1 MKKYIL
7 FLLVLPFVQ
16 FATGQNYLISTYN
29 GQTVQTCSGKS
40 YDSGGAGGGYGAN
53 ETYTVTFA
61 SNNATNTHMKL
72 YFAAF
77 DIHPSDTLYIYDGPN
92 TTSPLIGAYNN
103 NNTLFLFPVYTSVL
117 NSSGDITLK
126 FKSNS
131 ATHGQGWE
139 ADITCTP
146 VCQTVLSSID
156 SLMTQYHDSNYI
168 DICFG
173 DTVTFMAKGLYP
185 QNNIVYAQDD
195 LTSTF
200 FWDFGDGTTGTG
212 RVIDHYYN
220 MIRGYN
226 IQLTVTDI
234 NGCVSM
240 NSLGT
245 RVRISDD
252 PVGHVSSLPDICSG
266 TELNVNVGYAS
277 TSTINVSLPSF
288 YQSAS
293 LTYDSATFIPDGGAL
308 GGGCYNTNVTFN
320 AFNPGQVVTNASDIV
335 SVIVNMEH
343 SFVGD
348 LKMTLIC
355 PNGQQAVLKEYI
367 QSGGAYLGEPYG
379 GTNHGTFDCTNPPPC
394 LSDPLSN
401 PAGVGYT
408 YSFSMNPVYGTMQS
422 YANAGNMPVP
432 PFAAAEIDSS
442 SYMPFEPFS
451 NMIGC
456 PLNGTWN
463 FQVCDYWAIDNGWV
477 FWWNLNLDANILPVN
492 WGYTVPIDTVIWGG
506 PYITNYGDNKITIN
520 PDTGG
525 LFNYNVQIIDE
536 FGCAYDTTINLT
548 VVAKPVIDLG
558 PDTSMC
564 EGAPIT
570 LHAPSYPNG
579 TYYWLP
585 DGIPTQDITVEKS
598 GEYVAIIM
606 TGNGNIQCDGMDT
619 IKVDFWPEPL
629 ISFVP
634 DDFEGCQ
641 PVTVKFN
648 NNTSQAADFLWDFGD
663 GSTSTD
669 TSPEHTYNN
678 PGEYNVSLKAIT
690 GKGCEEVY
698 AVNSL
703 IKVYA
708 QPVASFSADPV
719 TTTVANAQI
728 TFTNASTNSTNALWI
743 FGDGESS
750 NDQSP
755 VHNYKNKGIY
765 DVWLYLESEHGCKD
779 SVSTK
784 ITIIDDLLEIPNIIT
799 PNADGKND
807 AFVVKNL
814 DAYLSNELFIYD
826 RWGKKVYSKLNY
838 QNDWDGENHAD
849 GTYFYVLRC
858 KGLITDQ
865 EITGT
870 ITIIGKQ

>member
-1 MKKYIL
+1 MKKYTLL
-7 FLLVLPFVQ
+7 FLALLFIPVVY
-16 FATGQNYLISTYN
+16 GQNYLISTYN

-40 YDSGGAGGGYGAN
+40 FDSGGAGGGYNAN
-53 ETYTVTFA
+53 QTYTMTFS
-61 SNNATNTHMKL
+61 SNSATNTHIKL
-72 YFAAF
+72 SFQSL
-77 DIHPSDTLYIYDGPN
+77 DVHPTDTLYIYDGSSVTAPLLVAINSATYPN
-92 TTSPLIGAYNN
+92 Q
-103 NNTLFLFPVYTSVL
+103 FPIYATVL
-117 NSSGDITLK
+117 NSSGDLTLK
-126 FKSNS
+126 FVSNAAS
-131 ATHGQGWE
+131 NGNGWE
-139 ADITCTP
+139 ADVSCTP
-146 VCQTVLSSID
+146 VCQSVLSSID
-156 SLMTQYHDSNYI
+156 SAMTQLHDSNYI

-173 DTVTFMAKGLYP
+173 DTVTFMAKGIYP

-200 FWDFGDGTTGTG
+200 FWDFGDGTTATG
-212 RVIDHYYN
+212 RVIDHYYST
-220 MIRGYN
+220 IRGYN
-226 IQLTVTDI
+226 IMLTVTDV

-277 TSTINVSLPSF
+277 TSTINVTLPSY

-293 LTYDSATFIPDGGAL
+293 LTYDSATFIPDGGAI
-308 GGGCYNTNVTFN
+308 GGACYNTNVTFN
-320 AFNPGQVVTNASDIV
+320 AFLPGQTVTSASDIV
-335 SVIVNMEH
+335 SVIANMEH

-379 GTNHGTFDCTNPPPC
+379 GTNHGTFDCTAPGC
-394 LSDPLSN
+394 VTDPLQN

-408 YSFSMNPVYGTMQS
+408 YAFSMNPVYGTMQS
-422 YANAGNMPVP
+422 YANAGNMTPSPFGVP
-432 PFAAAEIDSS
+432 EIDSS

-451 NMIGC
+451 QMIGC

-477 FWWNLNLDANILPVN
+477 FWWNLNLDASILPVN
-492 WGYTVPIDTVIWGG
+492 WGYVVPIDTVIWNG
-506 PYITNYGDNKITIN
+506 PYISSYGDNKITIN

-525 LFNYNVQIIDE
+525 VFSYNVQIIDE
-536 FGCAYDTTINLT
+536 FSCTYDTTVNLT
-548 VVAKPVIDLG
+548 VVAKPKIDLG
-558 PDTSMC
+558 PDTAMC

-570 LHAPSYPNG
+570 LHAPTYPNG

-585 DGIPTQDITVEKS
+585 DGIPTQDIEVSKT
-598 GEYVAIIM
+598 GQYVAIIM

-619 IKVDFWPEPL
+619 INVSFWPEPL
-629 ISFVP
+629 ISFIP
-634 DDFEGCQ
+634 DDFEGCA
-641 PVTVKFN
+641 PVKVKFSN
-648 NNTSQAADFLWDFGD
+648 ATTQATDFLWDFGD

-669 TSPEHTYNN
+669 AEPEHTYAT
-678 PGEYNVSLKAIT
+678 PGEYNVTLSAYT
-690 GKGCEEVY
+690 NKGCEDVY
-698 AVNSL
+698 SVNKL

-708 QPVASFSADPV
+708 QPEASFAATPEV
-719 TTTVANAQI
+719 TTVANAQI
-728 TFTNASTNSTNALWI
+728 TFTNASTNSTNALWV

-750 NDQSP
+750 NDQNP
-755 VHNYKNKGIY
+755 VHNYKDKGIY
-765 DVWLYLESEHGCKD
+765 DVWLFLESEHGCKD
-779 SVSTK
+779 SVMAK

-814 DAYLSNELFIYD
+814 DAYLSNELYIYD
-826 RWGKKVYSKLNY
+826 RWGKKVYFKTNY

>member
-1 MKKYIL
+1 MKKYTLL
-7 FLLVLPFVQ
+7 FLALLFIPVVY
-16 FATGQNYLISTYN
+16 GQNYLISTYN

-40 YDSGGAGGGYGAN
+40 FDSGGASGGYNAN
-53 ETYTVTFA
+53 QTYVMTFS
-61 SNNATNTHMKL
+61 SNSTTNTHIKL
-72 YFAAF
+72 SFNDN
-77 DIHPSDTLYIYDGPN
+77 DIHPTDTLYVYDGSTVN
-92 TTSPLIGAYNN
+92 APLLTVINSALYPVQ
-103 NNTLFLFPVYTSVL
+103 FPIYATVL
-117 NSSGDITLK
+117 NSSGDLTLK
-126 FKSNS
+126 FVSNGAS
-131 ATHGQGWE
+131 NGNGWD
-139 ADITCTP
+139 ADVSCTP
-146 VCQTVLSSID
+146 VCQSVLSSID
-156 SLMTQYHDSNYI
+156 SAMTQLHDSNYI

-173 DTVTFMAKGLYP
+173 DTVTFMAKGIYP

-212 RVIDHYYN
+212 RIIDHFYST
-220 MIRGYN
+220 IRGYN
-226 IQLTVTDI
+226 IMLTVTDV

-277 TSTINVSLPSF
+277 TSTINVTLPSY

-293 LTYDSATFIPDGGAL
+293 LTYDSATFIPDGGAI
-308 GGGCYNTNVTFN
+308 GGACYNTNVTFN
-320 AFNPGQVVTNASDIV
+320 AFLPGQTVTSASDIV
-335 SVIVNMEH
+335 SVIANMEH

-379 GTNHGTFDCTNPPPC
+379 GTNHGTFDCTAPGC
-394 LSDPLSN
+394 VTDPLQN

-422 YANAGNMPVP
+422 YANAGNMNPS
-432 PFAAAEIDSS
+432 PFGVAEIDSS
-442 SYMPFEPFS
+442 SYQPFEPFS
-451 NMIGC
+451 QMIGC

-477 FWWNLNLDANILPVN
+477 FWWNLNLDASILPVN
-492 WGYTVPIDTVIWGG
+492 WGYVVPIDTVIWNG

-525 LFNYNVQIIDE
+525 VFSYNVQIIDE
-536 FGCAYDTTINLT
+536 FSCTYDTTVNLT
-548 VVAKPVIDLG
+548 VVAKPKIDLG
-558 PDTSMC
+558 PDTAMC

-570 LHAPSYPNG
+570 LHAPTYPNG

-585 DGIPTQDITVEKS
+585 EGVPSQDLLVDET

-619 IKVDFWPEPL
+619 IRVDFWPEPL
-629 ISFVP
+629 ISFIP
-634 DDFEGCQ
+634 DEFEGCQ
-641 PVTVKFN
+641 PVTVKFSN
-648 NNTSQAADFLWDFGD
+648 GTTQASEFLWDFGD
-663 GSTSTD
+663 GVTSTD
-669 TSPEHTYNN
+669 AEPEHIYTT
-678 PGEYNVSLKAIT
+678 PGEYNVTLTAYS
-690 GKGCEEVY
+690 GKGCEDVY
-698 AVNSL
+698 SVNKL
-703 IKVYA
+703 IKVYS
-708 QPVASFSADPV
+708 QPEASFSASPEV
-719 TTTVANAQI
+719 ATVANAQV

-750 NDQSP
+750 NDQNP
-755 VHNYKNKGIY
+755 VHNYKDKGVY

-779 SVSTK
+779 SVTMK

-799 PNADGKND
+799 PNSDGKND

-826 RWGKKVYSKLNY
+826 RWGKKVYFKSNY

-849 GTYFYVLRC
+849 GTYYYVLRC